1 MFLNRP
7 KPGRRTT
14 LVSAKRQRGVAII
27 TALLVVTIAATISVT
42 ISTRLQLDVRR
53 TGNLITIDQGY
64 YYALFAEDYSL
75 TLIKDQEKF
84 DVLIE
89 NLREFG
95 HFKQVFPVEGGTV
108 DEAYLEE
115 GAWEV
120 DIAGNVFPAR
130 VSLKPMYDPGMKKVR
145 A

>member
-1 MFLNRP
+1 MARDPWKAAGSFPRRLVQILLEDPEPLMFHSEVVLRN
-7 KPGRRTT
+7 
-14 LVSAKRQRGVAII
+14 GVP
-27 TALLVVTIAATISVT
+27 VG
-42 ISTRLQLDVRR
+42 DVRAASY
-53 TGNLITIDQGY
+53 GH
-64 YYALFAEDYSL
+64 
-75 TLIKDQEKF
+75 TLGGA
-84 DVLIE
+84 VGLAM
-89 NLREFG
+89 
-95 HFKQVFPVEGGTV
+95 VEGGTV